1 MSSDLSVTRVGAVS
15 ASAEVARPAGAVP
28 GDKRG
33 PGPEPAAAAPVGKSL
48 PNPTLRL
55 DPGLAIVVIEFR
67 DETGA
72 VRSTIPTEQQLEAY
86 RSWDRG
92 HIGEAPRGARE
103 PAGGG
108 AAIGGA
114 ATGGVATRDA
124 GAPGT
129 AVTITG
135 YTSTAPVGTGGNAG
149 GNAGGGTE
157 SGAAGGGSAK
167 PAAVEAAAA
176 PSVGGRGA

>member
-1 MSSDLSVTRVGAVS
+1 MSSDLSVTRVAAVS
-15 ASAEVARPAGAVP
+15 ASAEVVRPFGAVP

-108 AAIGGA
+108 AATPG
-114 ATGGVATRDA
+114 A

-129 AVTITG
+129 AVTITF
-135 YTSTAPVGTGGNAG
+135 YVSTAPVGTGGA
-149 GNAGGGTE
+149 TE
-157 SGAAGGGSAK
+157 SGAAGAASAK
-167 PAAVEAAAA
+167 PAAGAPAAA
-176 PSVGGRGA
+176 PSVGGREA

>member
-1 MSSDLSVTRVGAVS
+1 MSSDLSVTRVAAVS
-15 ASAEVARPAGAVP
+15 ASAEVVRPFGAVP

-108 AAIGGA
+108 AATPG
-114 ATGGVATRDA
+114 A

-135 YTSTAPVGTGGNAG
+135 YVSTAPVGTGGA
-149 GNAGGGTE
+149 TE
-157 SGAAGGGSAK
+157 SGAAGAASAK
-167 PAAVEAAAA
+167 PAVGAPAAA
-176 PSVGGRGA
+176 PSVGGREA

>member
-1 MSSDLSVTRVGAVS
+1 MSSDLSVTRVAAVS
-15 ASAEVARPAGAVP
+15 ASAEVVRPFGAVP
-28 GDKRG
+28 GDRRG

-72 VRSTIPTEQQLEAY
+72 VRNTIPTEQQLEAY

-108 AAIGGA
+108 AATPG
-114 ATGGVATRDA
+114 A

-129 AVTITG
+129 AVTITF
-135 YTSTAPVGTGGNAG
+135 YVSTAPVGTGGA
-149 GNAGGGTE
+149 TE
-157 SGAAGGGSAK
+157 SGAAGAASAK
-167 PAAVEAAAA
+167 PAAGAPAAA
-176 PSVGGRGA
+176 PSVGGRES

>member
-1 MSSDLSVTRVGAVS
+1 MSSDLSVTRVAAVS
-15 ASAEVARPAGAVP
+15 ASAEVVRPFGAVP

-108 AAIGGA
+108 AATPG
-114 ATGGVATRDA
+114 A

-129 AVTITG
+129 AVTITF
-135 YTSTAPVGTGGNAG
+135 YVSTAPVGTGGA
-149 GNAGGGTE
+149 TE
-157 SGAAGGGSAK
+157 SGAAGAAGAK
-167 PAAVEAAAA
+167 PAAGAPAAA
-176 PSVGGRGA
+176 PSVGGREA

>member
-1 MSSDLSVTRVGAVS
+1 MSSDLSVTRVAAVS
-15 ASAEVARPAGAVP
+15 ASAEVVRPFGAVP

-72 VRSTIPTEQQLEAY
+72 VRNTIPTEQQLEAY

-108 AAIGGA
+108 AATPG
-114 ATGGVATRDA
+114 A

-129 AVTITG
+129 AVTITF
-135 YTSTAPVGTGGNAG
+135 YVSTAAVRTAGGTGGAP
-149 GNAGGGTE
+149 E
-157 SGAAGGGSAK
+157 SGAAGAASAK
-167 PAAVEAAAA
+167 PAVGAPAAA
-176 PSVGGRGA
+176 PSVGGRES